1 MKNTI
6 TVLFTCLLLIAQTK
20 AQNYRLRQPI
30 TDDDRRSIISAH
42 WGAISPDYLF
52 AGNKFGD
59 KYSYGIGQYS
69 GILNITYQHYISR
82 RFSIGISFAYENYK
96 GAWLGWVPGGRTGYD
111 VGIGTYKR
119 HLYTVTPEAT
129 FTYRTKYNGS
139 FTMYG
144 SIGLGITYSNEV
156 DIYSDDYYNSK
167 YVNGKN
173 TLGASLE
180 LDNNKYHFNGQ
191 ITGLGMRWGRK
202 LCAQLELGFGY
213 KGILNAGLALKL

>member
-6 TVLFTCLLLIAQTK
+6 TVLFACLLFIPQTK
-20 AQNYRLRQPI
+20 AQDYKWGQPI
-30 TDDDRRSIISAH
+30 PDDDRPSIISVG
-42 WGAISPDYLF
+42 WGLISPDYLF
-52 AGNKFGD
+52 AGNEFGD
-59 KYSYGIGQYS
+59 KYSYGVSAYS
-69 GILNITYQHYISR
+69 GVISLSYKHYLSK
-82 RFSIGISFAYENYK
+82 RFSLGISFAYERYN
-96 GAWLGWVPGGRTGYD
+96 GTWLGWVPGGRTGYD
-111 VGIGTYKR
+111 VPIGTYKR
-119 HLYTVTPEAT
+119 HLYTIAPEAT
-129 FTYRTKYNGS
+129 FIYRSRYNGL

-144 SIGLGITYSNEV
+144 SAGLGISYSNEV

-173 TLGASLE
+173 TLGAALE

-213 KGILNAGLALKL
+213 KGIVNAGLALKL